1 MVETLFKTLFGVF
14 LGYLLGCIIVE
25 IIGEKVSGNLFTAQ
39 YEKMMPIFWFILI
52 FTTIVGGLVGFF
64 VLSRL

>member
-1 MVETLFKTLFGVF
+1 MIETLFKTLFGVF
-14 LGYLLGCIIVE
+14 LGYIFGCVVVE
-25 IIGEKVSGNLFTAQ
+25 IIGEKISGNLFTVQ